1 MDLKNAIFYNI
12 LIDRFSRGKELDKE
26 NWVCHGP
33 SFCGGNL
40 KGITERL
47 DYLKDLGVD
56 ILLLTPFNKGIEYHG
71 YHTTDLFSVDPRFGD
86 LDDLKN
92 LISEAHKKGMKVIMD
107 WTINHVS
114 QSHPYF
120 VEALQN
126 ENSEYRKW
134 FHFYKSSDKYGYLC
148 FLDVVTLPKLRLEYP
163 PVKEYVYEAT
173 RFWLNQGVDGMRLD
187 HVIGISH
194 DFWRDFTGFIKK
206 EFPETILIGEAV
218 KNRIRRIELP
228 TLKMKHKYLAYL
240 LSVFRFNHNEI
251 LMRQYIKY
259 FDAMLDFRFRDIV
272 INQIATKKR
281 PNFILA
287 KFLIKLHYKLYP
299 KNYPLI
305 SIIDN
310 PDHDRLIFKCG
321 YNWDKFKQIVK
332 LQMEQNSPASVFYGT
347 EAGISQNHAK
357 TRKEYSDIDIRRP
370 MPWNN
375 INQEILNFYKQLI
388 SERKK
393 RDKK

>member
-26 NWVCHGP
+26 NWNCDGP

-47 DYLKDLGVD
+47 DYLQDLGVD

-71 YHTTDLFSVDPRFGD
+71 YHTTDLFSIDPRFGD

-92 LISEAHKKGMKVIMD
+92 LISAAHKRNMKAIMD
-107 WTINHVS
+107 WTVNHVS
-114 QSHPYF
+114 WSHPYF
-120 VEALQN
+120 IEALQN
-126 ENSEYRKW
+126 ENSKYRKW

-163 PVKEYVYEAT
+163 PVKKYIYEVT

-194 DFWRDFTGFIKK
+194 DFWKEFTGFVRK
-206 EFPETILIGEAV
+206 EFPNVILIGEAV
-218 KNRIRRIELP
+218 KNRIRWVELP
-228 TLKMKHKYLAYL
+228 TLKIKHKYLAYL
-240 LSVFRFNHNEI
+240 FSIFRSHHNET
-251 LMRQYIKY
+251 LMRQYVQY

-272 INQIATKKR
+272 INQIATKKS
-281 PNFILA
+281 PDIGLA
-287 KFLIKLHYKLYP
+287 KFLIKFHYKLYP
-299 KNYPLI
+299 NKYPLI
-305 SIIDN
+305 SILDN
-310 PDHDRLIFKCG
+310 PDHNRLIFECG
-321 YNWDKFKQIVK
+321 YDMEKFKQIIR
-332 LQMEQNSPASVFYGT
+332 LQMEQTNPVLIYYGT
-347 EAGISQNHAK
+347 EAGISQDRAK

-370 MPWNN
+370 MPWND
-375 INQEILNFYKQLI
+375 INKDILNFYKQII
-388 SERKK
+388 SERKNRK
-393 RDKK
+393 